1 MTMKRFN
8 ADTFGRGRASRRGD
22 KSMLGAGAMLVAHP
36 QLTQSCFNHA
46 VIVLLDYGRDSG
58 AMGCVLNYSTNFG
71 LNDILENVRY
81 EGVPVFGG
89 GPVGLDRLFFLHTL
103 GEDILPGANV
113 VTPGLWGGGD
123 FDAVAD
129 YVNAGYTT
137 EGELRFFLGYSGW
150 EAGQLEDE
158 IDEGTWATLRMP
170 DDPSEL
176 LRGDG
181 DAVWHNA
188 VRALGK
194 EYRDWQL
201 YPRNI
206 HSN

>member
-1 MTMKRFN
+1 MTMKGFN
-8 ADTFGRGRASRRGD
+8 AESFGRNEASRRGD
-22 KSMLGAGAMLVAHP
+22 KRILGAGTMLVAHP

-58 AMGCVLNYSTNFG
+58 AMGCVLNYSTKFG
-71 LNDILENVRY
+71 LDDILENVRN
-81 EGVPVFGG
+81 EGVSVFGG

-103 GEDILPGANV
+103 GEDIFPGANKIAS
-113 VTPGLWGGGD
+113 GLWVGGD

-129 YVNAGYTT
+129 YVNAGYKID
-137 EGELRFFLGYSGW
+137 GGLRFFLGYSGW
-150 EAGQLEDE
+150 EAGQLEAE
-158 IDEGTWATLRMP
+158 IDQGTWATMSMP

-176 LRGDG
+176 LQGDG

>member
-1 MTMKRFN
+1 MKGFN
-8 ADTFGRGRASRRGD
+8 AESFGRNEASRRGD
-22 KSMLGAGAMLVAHP
+22 KRILGAGTMLVAHP

-58 AMGCVLNYSTNFG
+58 AMGCVLNYSTKFG
-71 LNDILENVRY
+71 LDDILENVRN
-81 EGVPVFGG
+81 EGVSVFGG

-103 GEDILPGANV
+103 GEDIFPGANKIAS
-113 VTPGLWGGGD
+113 GLWVGGD

-129 YVNAGYTT
+129 YVNAGYKID
-137 EGELRFFLGYSGW
+137 GGLRFFLGYSGW
-150 EAGQLEDE
+150 EAGQLEAE
-158 IDEGTWATLRMP
+158 IDQGTWATMSMP

-176 LRGDG
+176 LQGDG

>member
-1 MTMKRFN
+1 MKGFN
-8 ADTFGRGRASRRGD
+8 AESFGRNEASRRGD
-22 KSMLGAGAMLVAHP
+22 KRILGAGTMLVAHP
-36 QLTQSCFNHA
+36 QLTQSCVNHA

-58 AMGCVLNYSTNFG
+58 AMGCVLNYSTKFG
-71 LNDILENVRY
+71 LDDILENVRN
-81 EGVPVFGG
+81 EGVSVFGG

-103 GEDILPGANV
+103 GEDIFPGANKIAS
-113 VTPGLWGGGD
+113 GLWVGGD

-129 YVNAGYTT
+129 YVNAGYKID
-137 EGELRFFLGYSGW
+137 GGLRFFLGYYGW
-150 EAGQLEDE
+150 EAGQLNAE
-158 IDEGTWATLRMP
+158 IAEGTWETMSMP

-176 LRGDG
+176 LQGDG

>member
-1 MTMKRFN
+1 MKGFN
-8 ADTFGRGRASRRGD
+8 AESFGRNEASRRGD
-22 KSMLGAGAMLVAHP
+22 KRILGAGTMLVAHP

-58 AMGCVLNYSTNFG
+58 AMGCVLNYSTKFG
-71 LNDILENVRY
+71 LDDILENVRN
-81 EGVPVFGG
+81 EGVSVFGG
-89 GPVGLDRLFFLHTL
+89 SPVGLDRLFFLHTL
-103 GEDILPGANV
+103 GEDIFPGANKIAS
-113 VTPGLWGGGD
+113 GLWVGGD

-129 YVNAGYTT
+129 YVNAGYKID
-137 EGELRFFLGYSGW
+137 GGLRFFLGYSGW
-150 EAGQLEDE
+150 EAGQLEAE
-158 IDEGTWATLRMP
+158 IDQGTWATMSMP

-176 LRGDG
+176 LQGDG

>member
-8 ADTFGRGRASRRGD
+8 ADTFGRSGSSRRGD
-22 KSMLGAGAMLVAHP
+22 KSILGAGTILVAHP

-46 VIVLLDYGRDSG
+46 VIVLLDYGRNSG
-58 AMGCVLNYSTNFG
+58 AMGCVLNYSTKFG
-71 LNDILENVRY
+71 LDDILESVRN
-81 EGVPVFGG
+81 EGVPVYGG

-103 GEDILPGANV
+103 GEDILPGANMV
-113 VTPGLWGGGD
+113 VPGLWVGGD

-129 YVNAGYTT
+129 YVNAGYMT

-170 DDPSEL
+170 DDLSDL